1 VKYISL
7 VNLILNKLAI
17 PELIQ
22 QKLNETNI
30 KRELD
35 LILDG
40 RNREE
45 QLISYKKLKEIVGN
59 AGASVRTAEL
69 IYKRCSST

>member
-1 VKYISL
+1 
-7 VNLILNKLAI
+7 LAI

-22 QKLNETNI
+22 QELNETNI

-35 LILDG
+35 LILEG

-45 QLISYKKLKEIVGN
+45 QLISYKELKEIVGN